1 MASVKNNI
9 FLRGLSG
16 TVGKQFVIRKTRSGK
31 TIIANVPTFEEDR
44 EFSEAQL
51 AQQGKFGSA
60 IVYAVQ
66 AQHDPYY
73 QEKAADS
80 YLSAYN
86 IAIRDFARKPEILDI
101 DASCWDGQVGQK
113 IYIRAKDDCKVVNVR
128 LIIRPNSEDYDALDG
143 GEAVQSETD
152 GLLWIFTAT
161 KPVQVTPGMQLDA
174 YAYDLPGHPGMDS
187 VVID

>member
-1 MASVKNNI
+1 MARVSNNI
-9 FLRGLSG
+9 FLRGLTGS
-16 TVGKQFVIRKTRSGK
+16 VGKQFVIRKTRTGK
-31 TIIANVPTFEEDR
+31 TIIANVPTFDEDR

-51 AQQGKFGSA
+51 AQQGRFGSA

-73 QEKAADS
+73 QEKAAGTD
-80 YLSAYN
+80 LSAYN
-86 IAIRDFARKPEILDI
+86 VAIRDFSRKPEILDI
-101 DASCWDGQVGQK
+101 DASHWSGQVGDQ
-113 IYIRAKDDCKVVNVR
+113 IRIRAKDDCKVVSVR

-143 GEAVQSETD
+143 GEAVQSATD

-174 YAYDLPGHPGMDS
+174 YAYDLPGHCGLDS
-187 VVID
+187 IVVE